1 MTRRRDLPITAILM
15 LGVGGIVLTALAS
28 IYLLGLV
35 VAVRNTTDLTT
46 LRAERSLDGLTRAI
60 RLHVA
65 PAEAHAR
72 HAAGLVAGLD
82 GDPGPDAIDR
92 LHSTMAL
99 IPHLRHAGF
108 LGADG
113 TYLRYGRSG
122 QYELSTWTGD
132 EGITRLF
139 ATMAP
144 DTDALWLDPVYLS
157 SIRRTVIPVVVPVS
171 RNGQLV
177 GMTAAG
183 VTLRELSRFVFDLA
197 PEASGTAF
205 ILRGTTQVIAHPKLL
220 GIPIENHTGPDRP
233 LPDLAVLDDPIL
245 QAFADGES
253 RAPWVIG
260 AGQRA
265 NARFITSER
274 GEDHILLWEELA
286 DYDSVPWMVG
296 FHAPAGALEG
306 ANVWTRLVGAAAVG
320 LVLVALA
327 LAALFL
333 LGRYIRRPVRE
344 LARLSLQVR
353 DLDFSSAPTARAS
366 LVRELNEA
374 GDAFTR
380 MLDGLTLFATFVP
393 RALVLRLMRSGTG
406 VDLSEQRAVT
416 VMFTD
421 IAGFTGMSERLS
433 AGEVAGVLNHHFALL
448 NHGVE
453 HEGGT
458 VDKYIG
464 DSMMAFWGAP
474 EDQED
479 HAARGCRA
487 VRAIAEAVRADNLER
502 RERGDEP
509 LRLRIGVHTGP
520 VIAGTIGAPGRVNY
534 TLVGDTVNV
543 ANRIEQL
550 GKDVA
555 PEDDVVVLASGET
568 IAAAGLDVPE
578 VGAFDIRGRAGQI
591 TVFRLA

>member
-1 MTRRRDLPITAILM
+1 
-15 LGVGGIVLTALAS
+15 
-28 IYLLGLV
+28 
-35 VAVRNTTDLTT
+35 
-46 LRAERSLDGLTRAI
+46 
-60 RLHVA
+60 
-65 PAEAHAR
+65 
-72 HAAGLVAGLD
+72 
-82 GDPGPDAIDR
+82 
-92 LHSTMAL
+92 MAL

-108 LGADG
+108 LGVDG

-122 QYELSTWTGD
+122 RYELSTWTGD
-132 EGITRLF
+132 EGIARLF
-139 ATMAP
+139 DRVTP
-144 DTDALWLDPVYLS
+144 GGDAVWLDPAYLP
-157 SIRRTVIPVVVPVS
+157 SIRRTVIAVVVPVS
-171 RNGQLV
+171 RDGQLV

-183 VTLRELSRFVFDLA
+183 VTLRELSRFVYDLA
-197 PEASGTAF
+197 PEALGTAF
-205 ILRGTTQVIAHPKLL
+205 ILRGTRQVIAHPKLL
-220 GIPIENHTGPDRP
+220 GVPIENHTGPERP

-253 RAPWVIG
+253 RPPWVI
-260 AGQRA
+260 AADRRA
-265 NARFITSER
+265 NVRFVTTER
-274 GEDHILLWEELA
+274 SEDHVLLWEELS

-296 FHAPAGALEG
+296 YHAPAEALES
-306 ANVWTRLVGAAAVG
+306 ANVWSRLVGAAAVG
-320 LVLVALA
+320 LVLVTLA

-353 DLDFSSAPTARAS
+353 DLDFSRPPTARAS

-374 GDAFTR
+374 GDAFAR

-393 RALVLRLMRSGTG
+393 RALVLRLIRSGTG
-406 VDLSEQRAVT
+406 VELSEQRAVT

-433 AGEVAGVLNHHFALL
+433 ASEVAGVLNHHFALL

-474 EDQED
+474 EDQDD

-509 LRLRIGVHTGP
+509 LRLRIGVHSGP

-550 GKDVA
+550 GRDIA
-555 PEDDVVVLASGET
+555 PQDEVVVLASGET
-568 IAAAGLDVPE
+568 VAAAGLDALE
-578 VGAFDIRGRAGQI
+578 VGAFDIRGRAGRI